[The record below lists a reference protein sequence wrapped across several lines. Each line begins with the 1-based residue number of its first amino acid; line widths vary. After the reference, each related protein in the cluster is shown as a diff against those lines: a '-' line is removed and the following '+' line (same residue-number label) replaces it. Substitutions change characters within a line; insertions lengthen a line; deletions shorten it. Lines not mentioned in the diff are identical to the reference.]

1 MPSDISE
8 KLEQAIQVEE
18 ERTMTRLKASH
29 ESDRSAEEKFRPVRL
44 AAEEIRERLQSAP
57 SIEFTI
63 QPASVWISL
72 ADRDLA
78 VTYDIRLDK
87 FIGEESAHSWYDA
100 ERYSDRYEWDTAEH
114 CIDAMIRLCAK
125 YVWLARAIR
134 AATTQS

>member
-18 ERTMTRLKASH
+18 KRTLARLRAFH
-29 ESDRSAEEKFRPVRL
+29 ESDRSAEDKFRPVRL

-57 SIEFTI
+57 GIEFTI
-63 QPASVWISL
+63 QPARVWITLS
-72 ADRDLA
+72 DRDL
-78 VTYDIRLDK
+78 VLTYDLRSDK

-100 ERYSDRYEWDTAEH
+100 ERYSERYEWDTAEH

-134 AATTQS
+134 AATTQR